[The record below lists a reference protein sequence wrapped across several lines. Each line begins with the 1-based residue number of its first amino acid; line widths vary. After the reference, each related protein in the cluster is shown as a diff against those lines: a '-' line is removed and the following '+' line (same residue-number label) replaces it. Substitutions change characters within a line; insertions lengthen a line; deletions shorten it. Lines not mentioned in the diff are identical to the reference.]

1 VHRVVAALTVV
12 VVLSSL
18 SVRGLA
24 HAGARLSDPLEG
36 ATLGDTPS
44 LVRIYFSERPEP
56 SLSSIR
62 VSDTDGRAYQIG
74 NPELVA
80 DDPLSLSVRVQPLP
94 TGVYIV
100 TWRNLSAVDG
110 HATDGSYAFGV
121 RATPAPGAARSQ
133 SFRASPLEA
142 VARMSL
148 IAGIVLLLGTA
159 AGALARFG
167 DVRPSRAA
175 FGWLLAAVGV
185 VLLGV
190 AQQGTAAASVAALM
204 NSSVGRAL
212 AWRAAGLL
220 AAGVALAGVG
230 LGATRFRRV
239 ASLAVLAT
247 VLGVVAVHVA
257 NGHAAAG
264 GRWPVAVTLAAQWTH
279 FATAGIWVGGLV
291 VLLAGVRNP
300 SAATQRSVRRFSSL
314 AAACLV
320 VTVVTGVLLTA
331 NVVTSWGRSWYEL
344 TSTSYGIAVLTK
356 TVLVLAIAACAAFNR
371 LRSLP
376 AVDVDTRLLRLGG
389 GLELT
394 LMAGALIAAS
404 MLGTLPPPAGGAPPG
419 LTASASDFGTTV
431 RVRLTTPSDQPGP
444 NRFVVEAVDY
454 DTRAPIRASRV
465 TLRFTALDDP
475 DIAPTTL
482 VLAAAPDNAYI
493 GSGANLAFDGRWRIA
508 VLIEGNRSSVE
519 VPLEVETRGTP
530 TVVSVERRPGR
541 DPAYTVTDRVGRNAV
556 RFSPHP
562 EQPGDS
568 AVRITFFDAI
578 GDVRQMG
585 VITAIAASNGSTR
598 LVPVRRLD
606 DGSFVATVQLATGR
620 TRVGV
625 VARALDGTRVR
636 ATVELDAHAP
646 Q

>member
-1 VHRVVAALTVV
+1 VHRVVATLAVVV

-18 SVRGLA
+18 GVRGLG

-62 VSDTDGRAYQIG
+62 VLDTDGRAYQIG

-121 RATPAPGAARSQ
+121 RATPAVGAARPQ
-133 SFRASPLEA
+133 SFRASPLEV
-142 VARMSL
+142 VARLTL
-148 IAGIVLLLGTA
+148 IAGIVVLLGTA

-167 DVRPSRAA
+167 DVGPSRAA
-175 FGWLLAAVGV
+175 VGWLIAAIGV

-204 NSSVGRAL
+204 KSSIGRAL

-220 AAGVALAGVG
+220 AAGGAIAGVG
-230 LGATRFRRV
+230 LAARRSRRV
-239 ASLAVLAT
+239 AFLGVAAA

-264 GRWPVAVTLAAQWTH
+264 GRWPVAVALAAQWTH
-279 FATAGIWVGGLV
+279 FAAAGVWVGGLA
-291 VLLAGVRNP
+291 VLLAGVRGGP
-300 SAATQRSVRRFSSL
+300 SAATQSEARRFSSL
-314 AAACLV
+314 AAWCLI
-320 VTVVTGVLLTA
+320 VTAVTGALLAA

-344 TSTSYGIAVLTK
+344 TSTSYGIAVLAK
-356 TVLVLAIAACAAFNR
+356 TALVLAIAACAAFNR
-371 LRSLP
+371 WRSLP
-376 AVDVDTRLLRLGG
+376 AVGADTRPMRIAG

-419 LTASASDFGTTV
+419 LIASASDFGTTV
-431 RVRLTTPSDQPGP
+431 RVHLTTPSDQPGP

-454 DTRAPIRASRV
+454 DTRAPIRANRV

-475 DIAPTTL
+475 GVAPTTL
-482 VLAAAPDNAYI
+482 VLAAAPDNSYV

-508 VLIEGNRSSVE
+508 VLIERSGSSVD

-530 TVVSVERRPGR
+530 TVVSIERRPER
-541 DPAYTVTDRVGRNAV
+541 DPAYTVTDRVGRNPV

-562 EQPGDS
+562 EQPGES

-578 GDVRQMG
+578 GDLRQMG
-585 VITAIAASNGSTR
+585 EIVVIGAAGPRPS
-598 LVPVRRLD
+598 VERRLLHRERPA
-606 DGSFVATVQLATGR
+606 SGR
-620 TRVGV
+620 
-625 VARALDGTRVR
+625 
-636 ATVELDAHAP
+636 P
-646 Q
+646 

>member
-1 VHRVVAALTVV
+1 MHRVVATLTVII
-12 VVLSSL
+12 VLSSL

-36 ATLGDTPS
+36 STLGDTPS
-44 LVRIYFSERPEP
+44 LVRIYFSEQPEP
-56 SLSSIR
+56 TLSSIR
-62 VSDTDGRAYQIG
+62 VLDTDGRAYQIG

-121 RATPAPGAARSQ
+121 RATPAPGAVRPQ
-133 SFRASPLEA
+133 SFRASPLEV
-142 VARMSL
+142 VARFTL

-159 AGALARFG
+159 AGGLARLG
-167 DVRPSRAA
+167 AVGSSRGA
-175 FGWLLAAVGV
+175 FGWLIAAIGL

-190 AQQGTAAASVAALM
+190 AQQGTAAASVAVLM
-204 NSSVGRAL
+204 KSSVGRAL

-230 LGATRFRRV
+230 LAVMRFRRV
-239 ASLAVLAT
+239 ASLGVAAA

-264 GRWPVAVTLAAQWTH
+264 GRWPVAMTLAAQWTH
-279 FATAGIWVGGLV
+279 FAAAGVWVGGLV
-291 VLLAGVRNP
+291 VLLAGVRGP
-300 SAATQRSVRRFSSL
+300 SAATQSAVRRFSSL

-320 VTVVTGVLLTA
+320 VTVVTGALLTA

-344 TSTSYGIAVLTK
+344 TSTSYGIAVLAK
-356 TVLVLAIAACAAFNR
+356 TALALAIAACAAFNR
-371 LRSLP
+371 WRSLP
-376 AVDVDTRLLRLGG
+376 AVDADTRLLRIGG

-419 LTASASDFGTTV
+419 LIASASDFGTTV

-454 DTRAPIRASRV
+454 DTREPIRANRV

-475 DIAPTTL
+475 GVAPTTL
-482 VLAAAPDNAYI
+482 VLAAAPDNAYV
-493 GSGANLAFDGRWRIA
+493 GSGANLAFDGRWQIA
-508 VLIEGNRSSVE
+508 VLIEGNGSSVE
-519 VPLEVETRGTP
+519 VPLEVETRGPP

-541 DPAYTVTDRVGRNAV
+541 DPAYTVSDRVGRNAV

-562 EQPGDS
+562 EQPGES

-578 GDVRQMG
+578 GDLRQMG
-585 VITAIAASNGSTR
+585 DIVVIAASNGSTR
-598 LVPVRRLD
+598 QAPVRRLD
-606 DGSFVATVQLATGR
+606 DGAFVATVQLAAAR

-625 VARALDGTRVR
+625 VARTLDGTRVH
-636 ATVELDAHAP
+636 ATVELDVRAP
-646 Q
+646 R